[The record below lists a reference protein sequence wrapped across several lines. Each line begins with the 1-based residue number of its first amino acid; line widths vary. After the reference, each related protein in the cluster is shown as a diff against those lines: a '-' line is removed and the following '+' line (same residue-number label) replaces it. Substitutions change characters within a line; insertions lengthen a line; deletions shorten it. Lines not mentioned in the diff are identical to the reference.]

1 MKAPGILSRYKAAS
15 TRYGTGLKKIWD
27 RIWKVLTFNLI
38 EGVVFPKKC
47 LSLSIEK
54 GAVSAAYGTL
64 FLSRPCIRG
73 SRRYPFDEDK
83 YAGPENLSWAAS
95 RALDELKASGSA
107 IVLTVPREFL
117 VLRTVEL
124 PSSTKENIS
133 SVISYELDRLTP
145 FTSSEATYDFK
156 VYDEEEGKLK
166 LIIAAIR
173 TDVLR
178 PYLDVLKE
186 KKMRPARIAVS
197 STSLGTL
204 CGAFDNRDNLF
215 CISIHGSGYE
225 GCLMKKGAVASTFSG
240 TFTASDRETNLNQIA
255 GEITPFLGQLKD
267 KGISPAI
274 ILCPV
279 DGYTTLQQK
288 TGLPV
293 RILKN
298 DEIQRRFKTTNRN
311 IVLAPLGGLLEA
323 ILPKAKGFNLMSK
336 GVAEA
341 RKVPIAVTIALL
353 CIIVAMIIPYLVVPL
368 ELQKSRLRQIDAHL
382 SSRKGE
388 IKKIEALKK
397 EISDLSTEIDRIKNF
412 KESSPMAL
420 NIMKELTTVLPSTVW
435 LTRTRITGETVEI
448 EGYAAAATEI
458 LPKLEQSKMFRK
470 AEFTSPTIR
479 DVRMNADRFVMKM
492 ELEGIVKKES
502 GEDKNEKEE

>member
-1 MKAPGILSRYKAAS
+1 M
-15 TRYGTGLKKIWD
+15 
-27 RIWKVLTFNLI
+27 
-38 EGVVFPKKC
+38 
-47 LSLSIEK
+47 
-54 GAVSAAYGTL
+54 
-64 FLSRPCIRG
+64 
-73 SRRYPFDEDK
+73 
-83 YAGPENLSWAAS
+83 
-95 RALDELKASGSA
+95 
-107 IVLTVPREFL
+107 
-117 VLRTVEL
+117 VER
-124 PSSTKENIS
+124 KE
-133 SVISYELDRLTP
+133 
-145 FTSSEATYDFK
+145 
-156 VYDEEEGKLK
+156 
-166 LIIAAIR
+166 
-173 TDVLR
+173 
-178 PYLDVLKE
+178 
-186 KKMRPARIAVS
+186 MRPARIAVS

-240 TFTASDRETNLNQIA
+240 TFTDSDRETNLNQIA
-255 GEITPFLGQLKD
+255 GEITSFLGRLKD

-448 EGYAAAATEI
+448 EGYASTATEI
-458 LPKLEQSKMFRK
+458 LPKLEQSKMF
-470 AEFTSPTIR
+470 IR
-479 DVRMNADRFVMKM
+479 PNSHHPQSVM
-492 ELEGIVKKES
+492 
-502 GEDKNEKEE
+502 

>member
-1 MKAPGILSRYKAAS
+1 MKAPEILSRYKAAG
-15 TRYGTGLKKIWD
+15 TRYGAGLKKVWD

-38 EGVVFPKKC
+38 EGVLFPKKC

-54 GAVSAAYGTL
+54 GSVSAAYGTL
-64 FLSRPCIRG
+64 FLSRPRVRG
-73 SRRYPFDEDK
+73 YRKYLLDEDK
-83 YAGPENLSWAAS
+83 YASPENLTWAAS
-95 RALDELKASGSA
+95 RALDELKASGA
-107 IVLTVPREFL
+107 EIVLTVPRELL

-124 PSSTKENIS
+124 PISTKENIS

-145 FTSSEATYDFK
+145 FNSSEATYDFII
-156 VYDEEEGKLK
+156 YDEEEGKLK

-255 GEITPFLGQLKD
+255 GEIAPLLGRLKD

-274 ILCPV
+274 ILYPF
-279 DGYTTLQQK
+279 DGYATLQQK

-293 RILKN
+293 RTLKN
-298 DEIQRRFKTTNRN
+298 DEIRRKFRTADRDILLT
-311 IVLAPLGGLLEA
+311 PLGGLLEA

-336 GVAEA
+336 GAAET
-341 RKVPIAVTIALL
+341 RKVPLAITIVLL
-353 CIIVAMIIPYLVVPL
+353 CVIIAMIIPYLVVPL

-397 EISDLSTEIDRIKNF
+397 EIGDLKTEIDRIRNF

-448 EGYAAAATEI
+448 EGYASTATEI
-458 LPKLEQSKMFRK
+458 LPKLEQSKMFIK
-470 AEFTSPTIR
+470 VEFTSPTIR
-479 DVRMNADRFVMKM
+479 DVRMNADRFVLKM
-492 ELEGIVKKES
+492 ELEGFEKKGS